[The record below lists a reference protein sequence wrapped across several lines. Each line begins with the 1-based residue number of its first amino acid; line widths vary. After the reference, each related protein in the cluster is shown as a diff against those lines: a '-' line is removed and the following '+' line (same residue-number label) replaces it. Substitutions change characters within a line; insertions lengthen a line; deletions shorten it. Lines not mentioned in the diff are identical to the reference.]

1 LRVFQKAKVLRNG
14 IDVLTQHVTRPHTEQ
29 DKEIYRIVVE
39 KWERER
45 ERERLNY
52 NDLPETLKT
61 HENRDAFLDRFKVVA
76 DNMPYSQTV
85 VAHIAKDGHYYIHPD
100 IEQNRSISVREAA
113 RLQSFPDDY
122 YFEGIKEGQNRTA
135 AFKQIGNAVP
145 PLMVEKI
152 ARKLVR
158 YLK

>member
-1 LRVFQKAKVLRNG
+1 M
-14 IDVLTQHVTRPHTEQ
+14 
-29 DKEIYRIVVE
+29 
-39 KWERER
+39 
-45 ERERLNY
+45 
-52 NDLPETLKT
+52 
-61 HENRDAFLDRFKVVA
+61 A
-76 DNMPYSQTV
+76 DNRSFSQTV

-122 YFEGIKEGQNRTA
+122 YFEGIKEGQNRTP

-145 PLMVEKI
+145 PLMVERI
-152 ARKLVR
+152 AEKLAE